1 VDFSGSNRLTRRRML
16 GALAALP
23 ALPALF
29 SGGSARADGM
39 VYGFEAIVFN
49 GKRTARKAL
58 DTLEDHAPAYVW
70 IDNVAILSRNE
81 RGFVSIYSTWAQD
94 DRSVGAGASWGMITG
109 ALLGLMAGPGGA
121 LAGAATGGSLG
132 ALMGVRSE
140 IMLDDPRLDAFAQA
154 LDKDTSAL
162 ILVGEKPTIADFGAV
177 VEPLGGKIVKTDLNE
192 KDVDAIRKALKVKG

>member
-1 VDFSGSNRLTRRRML
+1 MDFSGSNRLTRRWML

-39 VYGFEAIVFN
+39 VYGFEAVVFN

-81 RGFVSIYSTWAQD
+81 RGFVRIYSTWAQD
-94 DRSVGAGASWGMITG
+94 DRAVGAGASWGMITG

-154 LDKDTSAL
+154 LQNDTSAL

-192 KDVDAIRKALKVKG
+192 KDVDAIRKALKVKA